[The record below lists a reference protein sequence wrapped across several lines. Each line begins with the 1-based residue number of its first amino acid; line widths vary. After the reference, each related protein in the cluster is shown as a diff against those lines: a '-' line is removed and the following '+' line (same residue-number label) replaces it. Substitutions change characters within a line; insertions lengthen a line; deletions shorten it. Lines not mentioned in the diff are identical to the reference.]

1 MDARL
6 KDDFEDAAPGSFPA
20 DDDIESRE
28 SGKGPAQSRPPRKGK
43 ARRFVLAA
51 LLLAVLSAGAG
62 FGWRWWA
69 IGRYEITTDNA
80 YLNSDKVTVAPR
92 IAGYLSQVFVADNQP
107 VRRGDMIAQIDDR
120 EHRVLLASAEAEAEK
135 ASAELLGVGANLAQQ
150 RAQVESA
157 RADLAN
163 ADAGLTFSQQE
174 FGRYQNLRQAG
185 SGSVQR
191 EQQADA
197 DLRQR
202 KAARDKAQAALEAAQ
217 QQVENLKAQEA
228 GARAAIDIARARVE
242 QAKLNLEYTKIVAP
256 VDGVVGD
263 RSLRPGQYLTAGTNL
278 LTIVPMGSSIYLVA
292 NFKETQTE
300 AISVG
305 NKVSFTLDAF
315 GDHVF
320 AGRVESFSPGTGAQF
335 ALLPAENATG
345 NFTKIV
351 QRVPVRIALDPSD
364 PLVGQLLPGLSA
376 EATVHTKPTDEP
388 SIKQAELR

>member
-1 MDARL
+1 MDARR
-6 KDDFEDAAPGSFPA
+6 KDDFEDAALGAFPA
-20 DDDIESRE
+20 DDIEARK
-28 SGKGPAQSRPPRKGK
+28 SGKGPAQSAPAPKRNP
-43 ARRFVLAA
+43 RRFVLAA
-51 LLLAVLSAGAG
+51 LLLAVLVAGGG

-80 YLNSDKVTVAPR
+80 YLNSDKVTIAPR
-92 IAGYLSQVFVADNQP
+92 IAGALAQVFVTDNQP
-107 VRRGDMIAQIDDR
+107 VRRGDTLAQIDDR

-135 ASAELLGVGANLAQQ
+135 ASAELLSVGANLAQQ

-163 ADAGLTFSQQE
+163 ADAALTFSQQE

-185 SGSVQR
+185 SGSIQR
-191 EQQADA
+191 EQQADS

-202 KAARDKAQAALEAAQ
+202 RAARDKAQAALEAAQ

-228 GARAAIDIARARVE
+228 GARAAIDVARARVE

-292 NFKETQTE
+292 NFKETQTG

-305 NKVSFTLDAF
+305 NRVSFTLDAF

-335 ALLPAENATG
+335 ALLPTENATG

-364 PLVGQLLPGLSA
+364 PLIGQLRPGLSA
-376 EATVHTKPTDEP
+376 EATVHASPAEEP
-388 SIKQAELR
+388 SFKQAELR